1 VPKKRIGIGRDQTPT
16 PAGRKPQG
24 ALKKTTVKPR
34 DTAEQ
39 SGNCGLRCRARLS
52 GMARVPASTS
62 GLGDEL
68 RGELFDAANGD
79 PTSGIGRADDGGEIP
94 HKPKRPAAAI
104 ALASIC
110 SAGRDRTGSPGS
122 RKSAQSFLARAAAE
136 RRRGHSQFRGESDS
150 HACFP
155 SRVSMNQ
162 HYFGR
167 IGHRA
172 TPS

>member
-122 RKSAQSFLARAAAE
+122 RFGRVHKVSLREPQPSAAAAI
-136 RRRGHSQFRGESDS
+136 RNFV
-150 HACFP
+150 AK
-155 SRVSMNQ
+155 
-162 HYFGR
+162 
-167 IGHRA
+167 A
-172 TPS
+172 TPTPVFPRVFR